1 MIVSTHDSVEVGFHE
16 LLVEIH
22 LIKVPIRAQDYV
34 HVIQASDLYPT
45 TRVGREGERMRTTQ
59 SCQKRQRKRNVHS
72 CVGGNDATIL
82 MIRRGGRATEVIS
95 KRIFVQYTIIGR
107 VRGEKARRAEG
118 GKEEKRPSRQKE
130 AKMFKKTAYLISRK
144 HLFVRIL

>member
-1 MIVSTHDSVEVGFHE
+1 
-16 LLVEIH
+16 
-22 LIKVPIRAQDYV
+22 
-34 HVIQASDLYPT
+34 
-45 TRVGREGERMRTTQ
+45 
-59 SCQKRQRKRNVHS
+59 
-72 CVGGNDATIL
+72 

-95 KRIFVQYTIIGR
+95 ISFIQYTIIGR
-107 VRGEKARRAEG
+107 VRGEEARRAEG